1 MSAIAIF
8 IPCAANA
15 LACPSATPLPPP
27 VMNATLPASSFM
39 TPPPKKCESSM
50 ASSPRHGSTESEIGV
65 GARRHACLPAESVR
79 MSDAAVRNSFIEQA
93 GWCRKLGSPFTALLC
108 ETLAASLDAG
118 TAIGREILDW
128 PGDPRAAADALA
140 LRVAGALQ

>member
-39 TPPPKKCESSM
+39 TPPPKKCESSR
-50 ASSPRHGSTESEIGV
+50 AASPRHGSTESEIGV
-65 GARRHACLPAESVR
+65 GARRHARHAAESRHERRGGQAFLHRAGGLVPQAGLTVHR
-79 MSDAAVRNSFIEQA
+79 AAV
-93 GWCRKLGSPFTALLC
+93 
-108 ETLAASLDAG
+108 
-118 TAIGREILDW
+118 
-128 PGDPRAAADALA
+128 
-140 LRVAGALQ
+140 